1 MATSSRFAIA
11 PVPQKRSKL
20 DRVLAAC
27 FIRNVMNRKI
37 TRMILVGALALAA
50 NPILF
55 AETFPGTDEGAK
67 QLANAFLKPGAD
79 CAALSKQLRPSA
91 ADYAAVF
98 DADFGTKVA
107 AAWDPAWE
115 AGKMV
120 MAPKPGQTEVK
131 ISSATTDE
139 LKAGTGNAAELAGGW
154 KDAAAKMK
162 PGLKVYRCHF
172 LEPGKTAGMSFDGLI
187 YVNGNW
193 RVFPKPWRAL
203 EN

>member
-1 MATSSRFAIA
+1 MNHTI
-11 PVPQKRSKL
+11 KRITAGAAV
-20 DRVLAAC
+20 VLAS
-27 FIRNVMNRKI
+27 
-37 TRMILVGALALAA
+37 GALL
-50 NPILF
+50 L

-79 CAALSKQLRPSA
+79 YAALSKPLRPTA

-98 DADFGTKVA
+98 EEDFGKKVA
-107 AAWDPAWE
+107 AAWEPAWD

-131 ISSATTDE
+131 ISSATTEE
-139 LKAGTGNAAELAGGW
+139 LKSGTGNAKELAGGW
-154 KDAAAKMK
+154 KEAAAKMK
-162 PGLKVYRCHF
+162 PGLKVYRFHF
-172 LEPGKTAGMSFDGLI
+172 LEPGKDAGMSFDGLI

-203 EN
+203 EP

>member
-1 MATSSRFAIA
+1 MNHMIRRIIA
-11 PVPQKRSKL
+11 GAAV
-20 DRVLAAC
+20 VLAS
-27 FIRNVMNRKI
+27 
-37 TRMILVGALALAA
+37 GAM
-50 NPILF
+50 LF

-79 CAALSKQLRPSA
+79 YAALSKPLRPTA

-98 DADFGTKVA
+98 EGDFGTKVA

-131 ISSATTDE
+131 ISSATTEE
-139 LKAGTGNAAELAGGW
+139 LKSGTGNAKELAGGW
-154 KDAAAKMK
+154 KEAAAKMK
-162 PGLKVYRCHF
+162 SGLKVYRFHF
-172 LEPGKTAGMSFDGLI
+172 LEPGKDAGMSFDGLI

-203 EN
+203 EK

>member
-1 MATSSRFAIA
+1 MNHNIKSIIALAVAALASGAIA
-11 PVPQKRSKL
+11 S
-20 DRVLAAC
+20 
-27 FIRNVMNRKI
+27 
-37 TRMILVGALALAA
+37 
-50 NPILF
+50 
-55 AETFPGTDEGAK
+55 AETFPGTDDGAK

-79 CAALSKQLRPSA
+79 CAALSKQLRPTA

-98 DADFGTKVA
+98 DGDFGTKVA
-107 AAWDPAWE
+107 AAWDPMWE

-154 KDAAAKMK
+154 KQAAAKMK
-162 PGLKVYRCHF
+162 PGLKVYRFHF
-172 LEPGKTAGMSFDGLI
+172 LEPGKDAGMSFDGLI
-187 YVNGNW
+187 FVNGNW

>member
-1 MATSSRFAIA
+1 MKRTLIQIILIA
-11 PVPQKRSKL
+11 AL
-20 DRVLAAC
+20 
-27 FIRNVMNRKI
+27 
-37 TRMILVGALALAA
+37 TMIGYARLL
-50 NPILF
+50 

-79 CAALSKQLRPSA
+79 YAALSKPLRPTA

-98 DADFGTKVA
+98 DGNFGTKVE
-107 AAWDPAWE
+107 AAWDRAWE
-115 AGKMV
+115 SGKMV

-131 ISSATTDE
+131 IASATTEE

-154 KDAAAKMK
+154 KEAAAKMK
-162 PGLKVYRCHF
+162 PGLKVYRFHF
-172 LEPGKTAGMSFDGLI
+172 LEPGKDAGMSFDGFI

-203 EN
+203 EK

>member
-1 MATSSRFAIA
+1 MKRNITHLIFSSVLAIA
-11 PVPQKRSKL
+11 G
-20 DRVLAAC
+20 
-27 FIRNVMNRKI
+27 
-37 TRMILVGALALAA
+37 GAIAL
-50 NPILF
+50 

-67 QLANAFLKPGAD
+67 QLADAFLKPGAD
-79 CAALSKQLRPSA
+79 HAALSKQLRPTA

-98 DADFGTKVA
+98 DGDFGTKVA

-120 MAPKPGQTEVK
+120 MAPKAGQTEVRV
-131 ISSATTDE
+131 SSATTEE

-154 KDAAAKMK
+154 KEAAAKMK
-162 PGLKVYRCHF
+162 PGLKVYRFHF

-203 EN
+203 EK